1 MKSRSHTK
9 TTKCYK
15 RTLTLNFVSNTMS
28 VFDWSKKDRTQYYDQ
43 TVIRVLS
50 YYVLILISACLAYN
64 FLFWKKSEREKKNKQ
79 IITLRTH
86 TIRHILFC
94 FVSFSAH
101 HKRTQL
107 SYDWVTDEIGP
118 ERNKYCQNRNQI
130 VRFIFKIRISNWI
143 SRVYRKLAKTY
154 NIGVEPRLWYN
165 YKMWPKFIPIRFVR
179 IKRNYYSKCQVFVI
193 ISKIQYS
200 IDLQVVI
207 DRTQLKVRFNWWI
220 KNVAFKWFH
229 AISWRLLNHPTNEVL
244 YKIWNKPNNKKT
256 HHIALHCCCK
266 IKLFT
271 RSRLCVI
278 Q

>member
-1 MKSRSHTK
+1 MK
-9 TTKCYK
+9 
-15 RTLTLNFVSNTMS
+15 
-28 VFDWSKKDRTQYYDQ
+28 
-43 TVIRVLS
+43 
-50 YYVLILISACLAYN
+50 
-64 FLFWKKSEREKKNKQ
+64 KKSEREKKKQ
-79 IITLRTH
+79 TNHH
-86 TIRHILFC
+86 TSHTYNSPHLVLFR
-94 FVSFSAH
+94 FVFGTPQTNT
-101 HKRTQL
+101 TQL
-107 SYDWVTDEIGP
+107 WLSHWWNRSRI
-118 ERNKYCQNRNQI
+118 NKYCQNRNQI

-179 IKRNYYSKCQVFVI
+179 IKRNHYSKCQVFVI

-271 RSRLCVI
+271 RADCVLFNKWFPMMCLTLTSAI
-278 Q
+278 